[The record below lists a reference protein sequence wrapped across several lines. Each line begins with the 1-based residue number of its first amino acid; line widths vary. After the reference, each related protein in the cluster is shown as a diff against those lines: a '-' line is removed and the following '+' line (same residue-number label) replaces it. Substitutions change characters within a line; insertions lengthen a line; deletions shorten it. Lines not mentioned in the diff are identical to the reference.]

1 MLKVIGIVP
10 NIADLEGVKMYDP
23 VPLLPFSMLPIPNSK
38 FHSTSVVKELPPTSL
53 ATTNNSSASPDATL
67 IVETEL
73 GLTCHETA
81 WPGSTSTVY
90 LDGTPPSGEMVN
102 SQIPV
107 LFCRKI

>member
-1 MLKVIGIVP
+1 MGMVP
-10 NIADLEGVKMYDP
+10 NIADLEGVKMYEP
-23 VPLLPFSMLPIPNSK
+23 LPLLPFFMLPTPYSK
-38 FHSTSVVKELPPTSL
+38 FHSTSVVKKLPPTSL
-53 ATTNNSSASPDATL
+53 ATTNKSIASPEATL

-81 WPGSTSTVY
+81 GPGSTSTVY
-90 LDGTPPSGEMVN
+90 LDGTPSSGEIVK